1 MNAWISKSKNSDFLK
16 YKVSWAQNTT
26 DYKTFV
32 RPILEYASSVW
43 DPYTQG
49 NKDKLEAVQRRA
61 ARFVCN
67 KYHRTA
73 SVTRMLEQ
81 LGWPSLE
88 QRRKTARLSMLYKI
102 RTGIIQMDEKITG
115 ENLVSKRDRPRR
127 DQHNKL
133 YIEDNNFKQDY
144 RLGSFFPRTIE
155 NWNDL
160 SQKTV
165 DADSLDTFVSRVC
178 SEF

>member
-1 MNAWISKSKNSDFLK
+1 MKAI
-16 YKVSWAQNTT
+16 A
-26 DYKTFV
+26 YKTFV

-61 ARFVCN
+61 ARFVCSN
-67 KYHRTA
+67 YHRTS
-73 SVTRMLEQ
+73 SVTRMIEE

-88 QRRKTARLSMLYKI
+88 QRRKTARLAMLYKM
-102 RTGIIQMDEKITG
+102 REGIIQIDENITK
-115 ENLVSKRDRPRR
+115 ENLVGKGERPRR
-127 DQHNKL
+127 DKHNKQ
-133 YIEDNNFKQDY
+133 YIEDNSFKQDY
-144 RLGSFFPRTIE
+144 RLGSFYPKTIE

-160 SQKTV
+160 SQKMV